1 MENRRR
7 AERLAAHWMGSCH
20 VEDWPSDLWQECAII
35 DVSTLGL
42 GIELLHPDPVE
53 LLGLWRD
60 GELRLDETRRITV
73 GLELGPSVDITVSG
87 ELRNAGSKPDGI
99 VRAGIEFVGLTEV
112 ERSMVDHLVREVSVN
127 RVEALGRPQKIADPI
142 PHLGELPES
151 LVEALGRRRTDA
163 DPAPVPS
170 EPPESHVEALGR
182 PKIVEAL
189 GRQQAIPD
197 PVPEV
202 SELPDCL
209 VEARGQEQTIL
220 ASIPEVSEPPDCLVE
235 ARGQEQTILASIP
248 EVSEPPEGRGEA
260 RGQAKRN
267 PDPLPGLS
275 ELARMGGELAFL
287 SIRVISADVLDLVGR
302 FPARPR
308 IPNVAGLHPRLRF
321 GGFRRAGKPP
331 TNL

>member
-220 ASIPEVSEPPDCLVE
+220 ASIPEVSEPP
-235 ARGQEQTILASIP
+235 
-248 EVSEPPEGRGEA
+248 EGRVEA

>member
-220 ASIPEVSEPPDCLVE
+220 APIPEVIELSEEPVE
-235 ARGQEQTILASIP
+235 ARRE
-248 EVSEPPEGRGEA
+248 
-260 RGQAKRN
+260 AKRN

>member
-220 ASIPEVSEPPDCLVE
+220 ASIPEVSEPP
-235 ARGQEQTILASIP
+235 
-248 EVSEPPEGRGEA
+248 EGRGEA

>member
-1 MENRRR
+1 M
-7 AERLAAHWMGSCH
+7 ASCH
-20 VEDWPSDLWQECAII
+20 VEDWPSDLWRECAII

-87 ELRNAGSKPDGI
+87 ELRNAGSQPDGI
-99 VRAGIEFVGLTEV
+99 VRAGIEFVGLTEA

-127 RVEALGRPQKIADPI
+127 NVEALGRRKKIADPI
-142 PHLGELPES
+142 PHLGELPEG
-151 LVEALGRRRTDA
+151 LVEALGRRQTDA
-163 DPAPVPS
+163 DPVPVPS
-170 EPPESHVEALGR
+170 EPPESHVEAVGR

-189 GRQQAIPD
+189 GPQQAIPD

-220 ASIPEVSEPPDCLVE
+220 APIPEVIELSEEPVE
-235 ARGQEQTILASIP
+235 ARRE
-248 EVSEPPEGRGEA
+248 
-260 RGQAKRN
+260 AKRN

-287 SIRVISADVLDLVGR
+287 SIRVISSDVLDLVGR

-308 IPNVAGLHPRLRF
+308 IPNVAGLHPRLGF
-321 GGFRRAGKPP
+321 GGFRRAGKLP
-331 TNL
+331 TNPSVVHPVESEDLLRQEGL